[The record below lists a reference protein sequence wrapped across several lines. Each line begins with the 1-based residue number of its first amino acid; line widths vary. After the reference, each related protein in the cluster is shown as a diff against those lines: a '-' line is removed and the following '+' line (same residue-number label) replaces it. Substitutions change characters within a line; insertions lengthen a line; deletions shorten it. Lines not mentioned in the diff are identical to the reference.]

1 MGRRVIRSVLV
12 PNRGEIAVRIAR
24 CCRELG
30 IRSVLAASEDDL
42 RSHPARFFDEVVSL
56 GGGDA
61 RQTYLNADRII
72 DAARSAAVDAIHPG
86 YGFLAERPALAA
98 ACEAAGIVFVGPSA
112 ATIERMG
119 SKSESRRLVEK
130 SAVPVIPGYD
140 GEDQSDSTLAAEA
153 ERIGFPVLIKPSGGG
168 GGKGMKIAWNAGEFA
183 AAIESSRREAAA
195 AFGDERLILERFI
208 EQPRHVEFQIF
219 GDEEGNVV
227 HLYERDCSIQRRH
240 QKVIEETPAPRYSEE
255 LRRRMGEAAVAA
267 ARAVDYRNAGT
278 VEFLLT
284 PQGEFYFLEMNTR
297 IQVEHPVTELV
308 LDVDLVRAQFEAAAG
323 RPLPWSQEQLR
334 QRGHAI
340 ECRVYAEDPDEGFL
354 PQAGMVRAYTE
365 PAGPGIRVDSG
376 ITLGSEVL
384 VKYDPLLAKVIAF
397 AEDRAGCLT
406 RLDRALGEFVI
417 LGTSTNLSY
426 LRRIIRHR
434 DFQEANLSTG
444 FLGDHAAELH
454 ASPGEAVAV
463 AAVLAPARR
472 STSRAAARSRTAG
485 VWETVGRWGR

>member
-1 MGRRVIRSVLV
+1 
-12 PNRGEIAVRIAR
+12 
-24 CCRELG
+24 
-30 IRSVLAASEDDL
+30 
-42 RSHPARFFDEVVSL
+42 
-56 GGGDA
+56 
-61 RQTYLNADRII
+61 
-72 DAARSAAVDAIHPG
+72 
-86 YGFLAERPALAA
+86 
-98 ACEAAGIVFVGPSA
+98 
-112 ATIERMG
+112 
-119 SKSESRRLVEK
+119 
-130 SAVPVIPGYD
+130 
-140 GEDQSDSTLAAEA
+140 
-153 ERIGFPVLIKPSGGG
+153 
-168 GGKGMKIAWNAGEFA
+168 MKIAWNAGEFA

-284 PQGEFYFLEMNTR
+284 PQEEFYFLEMNTR

-444 FLGDHAAELH
+444 FLGDHAAELR

-472 STSRAAARSRTAG
+472 STSRPAARSRTAG